1 VHMALER
8 MQVVEQTK
16 LLLRLVGSQTN
27 LEYKLD
33 SGERVALLN
42 CNPFFFLKIKN
53 LSSGAGGARH
63 ILYNNYSSLVSP

>member
-1 VHMALER
+1 MALEHT
-8 MQVVEQTK
+8 QVVEQTK

-42 CNPFFFLKIKN
+42 CNPFFFSANKKIF
-53 LSSGAGGARH
+53 LEGPGGLGIYYIIITVA
-63 ILYNNYSSLVSP
+63 

>member
-1 VHMALER
+1 MLECYVHMALER

-42 CNPFFFLKIKN
+42 CNPFFFL
-53 LSSGAGGARH
+53 
-63 ILYNNYSSLVSP
+63 Y